1 MKTFVELVEEI
12 KKGFDKEDNSV
23 LSNLEDNIEY
33 TSTATVPHTVGTY
46 LVYNKAIY
54 RVTAAIAT
62 GDTLTPGTNITVA
75 SDIMSMLAAQGSD
88 LSDVEECIAPVES
101 TTSASRAYAIGEMFI
116 KNHTLYKAKTAITAG
131 DTLVLNTNYEAASTT
146 LQEEVEDLTAKEAED
161 IANEALTRGTLG
173 AKNLLPNEAT
183 TQTVN
188 GIIFTVNDDGTV
200 TANGTATAEASL
212 RLLSNKQL
220 PIKTGNYILSGN
232 ISSDTR
238 IVIYDSTSSSNIAN
252 ETSAQEK
259 EFSYVAEHLIY
270 VTLYVNTGVTVS
282 DVIFKPMIRLATDV
296 DDTYQPYAKTN
307 RELTDD
313 VKEIYNMMGV
323 DESDSSIL
331 GLQIDFANKTFT
343 RLAAA
348 KDLTA
353 GSDFDSFPEFGGRK
367 RCNVAD
373 DGTVNAYYG
382 DSGYSETGSN
392 GQVMVEQPA
401 FYYKVQPLKL
411 EKNTT
416 TGIGYHLRKANY
428 YVSHIPHPG
437 FKLHPAF
444 YDADGNAVSKIFI
457 GAYEGCLY
465 DASASAYITDDS
477 QVMDNTADKFS
488 SIASAKPASGLTQ
501 DLTRVKIEQMAQ
513 NRGTDWHGQTAKT
526 VSVTQ
531 LLAMI
536 EYGTP
541 DIQRQIGMGVVSK
554 TDDGS
559 TNMANNTG
567 ATASLGNASGRQ
579 SGTDGLT
586 SVTYRGEENA
596 WGNIWK
602 FVYGINIWGNGSM
615 GGGEPY
621 ICKDFNFTESKN
633 SDNYDGAGFTV
644 TNAGGYISAFGYGKE
659 EYDWLM
665 MCSEASGNDALPVG
679 DYAWLTANLNGYR
692 IALLGAQWGD
702 GLKAG
707 LFGWFLAGSVGAR
720 ARAIGGRL
728 VCVPTE

>member
-1 MKTFVELVEEI
+1 MKTFTELVTEI

-23 LSNLEDNIEY
+23 LANLEDNIEL
-33 TSTATVPHTVGTY
+33 TSTATLPHAVGTY
-46 LVYNKAIY
+46 LVYNKVIY

-75 SDIMSMLAAQGSD
+75 SDIMSMLAAMGES
-88 LSDVEECIAPVES
+88 LEDVEECIAPVES
-101 TTSASRAYAIGEMFI
+101 TTTASRAYAIGEKFI
-116 KNHTLYKAKTAITAG
+116 KNHTLYQAKTAIAAN
-131 DTLVLNTNYEAASTT
+131 DTLVLNTNYEAADN
-146 LQEEVEDLTAKEAED
+146 VETQ
-161 IANEALTRGTLG
+161 IASVNSAFTNNVNQNGC
-173 AKNLLPNEAT
+173 KNRLPNEIYS
-183 TQTVN
+183 QTIGNVT
-188 GIIFTVNDDGTV
+188 ITVYDDLSFK
-200 TANGTATAEASL
+200 ANGTANANIDLPLFPTGTTLNVPKGDYVLSSGSNLPSGVYLDIQHNVSGWKDITNGNSSINVSFAS
-212 RLLSNKQL
+212 
-220 PIKTGNYILSGN
+220 GEYISKGHF
-232 ISSDTR
+232 
-238 IVIYDSTSSSNIAN
+238 YIAN
-252 ETSAQEK
+252 GT
-259 EFSYVAEHLIY
+259 
-270 VTLYVNTGVTVS
+270 TVS
-282 DVIFKPMIRLATDV
+282 NLMVYPMLCLKTDWDLSHDYV
-296 DDTYQPYAKTN
+296 PYAKTN
-307 RELTDD
+307 KQLTDD
-313 VKEIYNMMGV
+313 VEEIYNMMGV
-323 DESDSSIL
+323 DESNPSIL
-331 GLQIDFANKTFT
+331 GLQIDFQNKTYT

-348 KDLTA
+348 AGLSA

-373 DGTVNAYYG
+373 NGTVNAYYG
-382 DSGYSETGSN
+382 VSSYKEDGSN

-401 FYYKVQPLKL
+401 FYYRVQPLKL

-444 YDADGNAVSKIFI
+444 YDKDGNAVSKIYI
-457 GAYEGCLY
+457 GAYEACLY
-465 DASASAYITDDS
+465 DVSGSAYNTTDA
-477 QVMDNTADKFS
+477 QTMDNAADKLS
-488 SIASAKPASGLTQ
+488 SIANAKPASGLTQ
-501 DLTRVKIEQMAQ
+501 DFTRVKAEQMAQ
-513 NRGTDWHGQTAKT
+513 NRGIIWHGQTAKT
-526 VSVTQ
+526 VAATQ

-536 EYGTP
+536 EYATP
-541 DIQRQIGMGVVSK
+541 NMQTAIGMGVVSK

-602 FVYGINIWGNGSM
+602 FVYGINIYGNGSM

-621 ICKDFNFTESKN
+621 ICKDFNFAESKN
-633 SDNYDGAGFTV
+633 DDNYDGAGFTI

-692 IALLGAQWGD
+692 IARLGAMWD
-702 GLKAG
+702 HGLSAG
-707 LFGWFLAGSVGAR
+707 LFCWLVSNGVGTR
-720 ARAIGGRL
+720 YRNIGARL